1 MQGVTWSRQSMH
13 LQRGRFLKAVN
24 NSQFPSSC
32 IYPIDLILTILI
44 LLYWF
49 FQTGLA
55 LPERICD
62 LSLPTLALT
71 IIVIR
76 LEKSTAI
83 APRKCCLSS
92 TRQIKTS
99 FLLHWHSSYHCSKHI
114 YSHPTATV
122 GSGSNCLPTLTSQES
137 ERTSIRS
144 YVKFRVHTARYLSC
158 FARLPLQWLSLRPR
172 LRLGDALVGRLI
184 LARHPPLL
192 SPYLYLL
199 KECTAQKRLSRNI
212 EEAGVL
218 TYELSV
224 ECRTLRPFSTHES
237 QVKTTSYGL
246 KSTLFNR
253 LDVCDRLGAVQA
265 LGWGGVTWQRSCRIM
280 YAVENIGV
288 CTNFQWTIIFFSV
301 RDHLPRWTLNIFS
314 ISSQLFLFRKQVSAG
329 TRRASIRRNVRS
341 VSTGGI
347 WPKE

>member
-137 ERTSIRS
+137 ERTYIRS

-172 LRLGDALVGRLI
+172 LRLGDALVGHLI

-199 KECTAQKRLSRNI
+199 KECTAQKRLGRSI

-218 TYELSV
+218 TPELSV

-246 KSTLFNR
+246 KIQSTRRMRSSGGSASPWMRWSDLAEVLSNY
-253 LDVCDRLGAVQA
+253 VCS
-265 LGWGGVTWQRSCRIM
+265 W
-280 YAVENIGV
+280 NIGV
-288 CTNFQWTIIFFSV
+288 CTNFQWTITFFLCETV
-301 RDHLPRWTLNIFS
+301 YRGEHWI
-314 ISSQLFLFRKQVSAG
+314 LFLSLLSFFILQQA
-329 TRRASIRRNVRS
+329 N
-341 VSTGGI
+341 
-347 WPKE
+347 